1 MQSVGPAPQ
10 APPEK
15 TRTEE
20 ALASPVLNLNLK
32 LVLKLK
38 LNPVLAEADQGVSW
52 KEVQVFALKL
62 TTPDHHM

>member
-20 ALASPVLNLNLK
+20 ALASPVLNLNLN

-38 LNPVLAEADQGVSW
+38 LVLNLVLLMQLRA
-52 KEVQVFALKL
+52 
-62 TTPDHHM
+62 